1 MIKPINLGLSE
12 RQNLLLQR
20 ARLKLDYTQRARIDK
35 SYDTN
40 LQRRARSIVRRVQ
53 EQRKLRAAA
62 DNFARRALLLIG
74 DAYDRL
80 VEASDDAADQA
91 SWRERQYRVESE
103 LKRILLKGP

>member
-62 DNFARRALLLIG
+62 DNFPPP
-74 DAYDRL
+74 RL
-80 VEASDDAADQA
+80 AADRRRLRPA
-91 SWRERQYRVESE
+91 CRS
-103 LKRILLKGP
+103 LG

>member
-62 DNFARRALLLIG
+62 DNFA
-74 DAYDRL
+74 
-80 VEASDDAADQA
+80 
-91 SWRERQYRVESE
+91 
-103 LKRILLKGP
+103 